1 MVTSPCINI
10 CKMDSA
16 SGLCLGCLRTIDE
29 ITLWSRAD
37 DSTRIN
43 ILAAVARRR
52 EHGNGAGAYRKA
64 HDEYQGYG
72 RR

>member
-1 MVTSPCINI
+1 
-10 CKMDSA
+10 MDSA

-37 DSTRIN
+37 ESTRIN

-52 EHGNGAGAYRKA
+52 EPLQSKPQFECDRN
-64 HDEYQGYG
+64 D
-72 RR
+72 

>member
-29 ITLWSRAD
+29 ITRWSHTD
-37 DSTRIN
+37 ENTRID

-52 EHGNGAGAYRKA
+52 EPLESKPLFECDR
-64 HDEYQGYG
+64 HD
-72 RR
+72 

>member
-29 ITLWSRAD
+29 ITLWSRTD
-37 DSTRIN
+37 ENTRIA
-43 ILAAVARRR
+43 ILAAVAQRQQQKSALIH
-52 EHGNGAGAYRKA
+52 EMS
-64 HDEYQGYG
+64 QQ
-72 RR
+72 

>member
-16 SGLCLGCLRTIDE
+16 SGLCRGCLRTIDE

-37 DSTRIN
+37 ESARSD
-43 ILAAVARRR
+43 ILVAVAKRR
-52 EHGNGAGAYRKA
+52 ELLAGQPQFECERN
-64 HDEYQGYG
+64 D
-72 RR
+72 

>member
-37 DSTRIN
+37 ESTRIN

-52 EHGNGAGAYRKA
+52 EPLQSKPPFDCDRN
-64 HDEYQGYG
+64 D
-72 RR
+72 

>member
-52 EHGNGAGAYRKA
+52 EPLQSKPQFECDRN
-64 HDEYQGYG
+64 D
-72 RR
+72 